1 VQALAGVLHG
11 GEKRLVVVLVVRA
24 RAAVAVAVGS
34 SHLAH
39 YPLIPAVEGQ
49 GQGEE
54 ARWEK
59 GMVGT
64 DGCGRPQPTH
74 AEGGSQSVTSCSLPP
89 HLPVPTDPGQQQPAQ
104 LSLSLS
110 ISRRKEAKGQGQRR
124 GKGQTT
130 SSSFLSPLH
139 PTRPPPPH
147 PPADWCSAVQRSAGV
162 VLLCYGCLLMS
173 PVLFSLY
180 TPQERTD
187 GEFLAFFF
195 LLRLLR
201 IFDSTVR
208 GGKKGK
214 GKEQKYPPRICTH
227 YHCPFCRARLQL
239 HHII

>member
-1 VQALAGVLHG
+1 MEGEGKGVQALAGVLHG

-110 ISRRKEAKGQGQRR
+110 LDGRRPRAKGKEGERAR
-124 GKGQTT
+124 
-130 SSSFLSPLH
+130 
-139 PTRPPPPH
+139 RPPPLFSLHFTPPGHPH
-147 PPADWCSAVQRSAGV
+147 RTHLQTGAVQRSAGV
-162 VLLCYGCLLMS
+162 VLLCYGCLLLS

-208 GGKKGK
+208 GEKKG
-214 GKEQKYPPRICTH
+214 
-227 YHCPFCRARLQL
+227 
-239 HHII
+239 

>member
-104 LSLSLS
+104 LSLS
-110 ISRRKEAKGQGQRR
+110 RRKEAKGQGQRR

-147 PPADWCSAVQRSAGV
+147 PPADWCSAAQEWSCYAMAACYCHPFSSLSTRRKN
-162 VLLCYGCLLMS
+162 VLMVNSLLFFPPPTS
-173 PVLFSLY
+173 SYLRFDR
-180 TPQERTD
+180 ER
-187 GEFLAFFF
+187 
-195 LLRLLR
+195 
-201 IFDSTVR
+201 
-208 GGKKGK
+208 GKKG
-214 GKEQKYPPRICTH
+214 
-227 YHCPFCRARLQL
+227 
-239 HHII
+239 

>member
-1 VQALAGVLHG
+1 MD
-11 GEKRLVVVLVVRA
+11 VVVRNPLTLREGVSQSRA
-24 RAAVAVAVGS
+24 VLFLLIYPSRRTRGS
-34 SHLAH
+34 S
-39 YPLIPAVEGQ
+39 
-49 GQGEE
+49 
-54 ARWEK
+54 
-59 GMVGT
+59 
-64 DGCGRPQPTH
+64 
-74 AEGGSQSVTSCSLPP
+74 SQHS
-89 HLPVPTDPGQQQPAQ
+89 
-104 LSLSLS
+104 SLSLS